1 MSSKCTAAKAYD
13 ILGIYDFPD
22 NFDALN
28 GLHSYLYTNSD
39 MVVEALA
46 SQKYDLARDIVTAIE
61 TVDKDGSYDDCAF
74 YVSRDGIRILR
85 TAEELIDALGD
96 ENGKTAST
104 LLAKNGIN
112 VYAEGYFT
120 VISEPG
126 SGEKAVDAIRH
137 GMEPCGYD
145 ISVETH
151 DMASGK
157 DALLADAPQRDAP
170 AKDTQN
176 IG

>member
-13 ILGIYDFPD
+13 ILGI
-22 NFDALN
+22 
-28 GLHSYLYTNSD
+28 
-39 MVVEALA
+39 
-46 SQKYDLARDIVTAIE
+46 
-61 TVDKDGSYDDCAF
+61 
-74 YVSRDGIRILR
+74 
-85 TAEELIDALGD
+85 
-96 ENGKTAST
+96 
-104 LLAKNGIN
+104 
-112 VYAEGYFT
+112 
-120 VISEPG
+120 
-126 SGEKAVDAIRH
+126 
-137 GMEPCGYD
+137 YD

>member
-74 YVSRDGIRILR
+74 YVSRGMVPAQRPLFGKPSR
-85 TAEELIDALGD
+85 TPL
-96 ENGKTAST
+96 
-104 LLAKNGIN
+104 
-112 VYAEGYFT
+112 
-120 VISEPG
+120 
-126 SGEKAVDAIRH
+126 
-137 GMEPCGYD
+137 PCRC
-145 ISVETH
+145 
-151 DMASGK
+151 A
-157 DALLADAPQRDAP
+157 
-170 AKDTQN
+170 
-176 IG
+176 

>member
-1 MSSKCTAAKAYD
+1 MFHNISNPKWFGNWSRLEDDYLGNGGTD
-13 ILGIYDFPD
+13 IAD
-22 NFDALN
+22 NFTFSKMEKTGGEL
-28 GLHSYLYTNSD
+28 
-39 MVVEALA
+39 
-46 SQKYDLARDIVTAIE
+46 
-61 TVDKDGSYDDCAF
+61 
-74 YVSRDGIRILR
+74 SR
-85 TAEELIDALGD
+85 
-96 ENGKTAST
+96 
-104 LLAKNGIN
+104 
-112 VYAEGYFT
+112 VEGYFT

-137 GMEPCGYD
+137 GMEPCEYD